1 MSMKVCDREI
11 KIDGRLIRI
20 GRLDGDKYKFV
31 DDPEVLLNGL
41 RSSGTR
47 VDLFT
52 FMQRVSEPSPKFQYP
67 MEMDNLAVLPVSTFD
82 HWWTQQIGSNP
93 RNRAR
98 QAEKKGATVREVA
111 FDEDLVK
118 GIWEIYNEC
127 PIRQGTRF
135 RHYGKDI
142 GIIREM
148 SATYLDSSIFV
159 GVFLRDKLIGFAKLV
174 ADETWTQANLMHV
187 VSMVGYKEKAPTN
200 ALIAQAVKSCA
211 NRGIRYLV
219 YQNYS
224 YGNKTGD
231 GLSRFKEVNGFK
243 RIDLPRYYVPLTPIG
258 RAALRLGL
266 HNKLAAHVPE
276 PLLAKLREFRSAWY
290 SRKFQTATD
299 AL

>member
-1 MSMKVCDREI
+1 MKVCDREI
-11 KIDGRLIRI
+11 KVDGRLIRI

-41 RSSGTR
+41 RSSRTR

-52 FMQRVSEPSPKFQYP
+52 FMQRVSEQSPKFQYP

-82 HWWTQQIGSNP
+82 HWWTHQISSNP

-142 GIIREM
+142 GIVREM
-148 SATYLDSSIFV
+148 SATFLDSSIFV

-187 VSMVGYKEKAPTN
+187 VSMVGHKEKAPTN

-231 GLSRFKEVNGFK
+231 GLSRFKEVTGFK

-258 RAALRLGL
+258 RAALRVGL
-266 HNKLAAHVPE
+266 HKKLAAHVPE